1 MPRVRRCRYQGCHS
15 FAMMPNHYCAKHISH
30 ESEYRQ
36 KRMKF
41 AKRHSNSQAQ
51 WRYNHIT
58 RNRNPIKAE
67 QNQFYHTKQW
77 KDMREIVLNHDYH
90 LCQYCK
96 ALGIVKE
103 GNVIDHVLPVE
114 RFPDHMKDLK
124 NLVTCCQ
131 DCHYWKTRFEEKY
144 YGTGLHRKPT
154 ENPAITDI
162 KLVAQLTQKLKD
174 TNAREDS

>member
-41 AKRHSNSQAQ
+41 AKRHSNPQAQ

-124 NLVTCCQ
+124 NLVTCCR
-131 DCHYWKTRFEEKY
+131 DCHYWKTRLEEKY
-144 YGTGLHRKPT
+144 YGTGLHGKPT

-162 KLVAQLTQKLKD
+162 ELVAQLTQKLKD
-174 TNAREDS
+174 ANAREHS